1 MAQAL
6 ATALAAMSK
15 KEIAEKLASGAKD
28 LKGAVDGGLNES
40 LQTLNQ
46 LGLNLQPLSAP
57 FQIIT
62 AQISAETTQS
72 VLELM
77 GSLMTLLSNE
87 SVKSTISGITDFIN
101 ALIDTGADATN
112 AMNELIKSMNDTEY
126 AAKKLSEQLTQLAD
140 DMEEQKGYWKTGWE
154 NFKTDFNEHWT
165 EYWSN
170 WNFWDALKEWGRNF
184 IGNLKDSG
192 GSDV

>member
-6 ATALAAMSK
+6 ATALAALSK
-15 KEIAEKLASGAKD
+15 KEVAEKLASGAKD

-62 AQISAETTQS
+62 AQISAETTQP

-87 SVKSTISGITDFIN
+87 TVKSTISGMTDFIT
-101 ALIDTGADATN
+101 ALIDTGTDATN

-154 NFKTDFNEHWT
+154 NFKTDFNRNWD

-184 IGNLKDSG
+184 IGYLKDSG

>member
-1 MAQAL
+1 M
-6 ATALAAMSK
+6 
-15 KEIAEKLASGAKD
+15 
-28 LKGAVDGGLNES
+28 
-40 LQTLNQ
+40 
-46 LGLNLQPLSAP
+46 
-57 FQIIT
+57 
-62 AQISAETTQS
+62 
-72 VLELM
+72 
-77 GSLMTLLSNE
+77 
-87 SVKSTISGITDFIN
+87 TDFIT
-101 ALIDTGADATN
+101 ALIDTGTDATN

-154 NFKTDFNEHWT
+154 NFKTDFNRNWD

-184 IGNLKDSG
+184 IGYLKDSG

>member
-6 ATALAAMSK
+6 ATALAALSK
-15 KEIAEKLASGAKD
+15 KEVAEKLASGAKD

-62 AQISAETTQS
+62 AQISAETTQP

-87 SVKSTISGITDFIN
+87 TVKSTISGMTDFIT
-101 ALIDTGADATN
+101 ALIDTGTDATN

-154 NFKTDFNEHWT
+154 NFKTDFNRQWD

-184 IGNLKDSG
+184 IGYLKDSG